1 MVKEYRH
8 HIHTATKPTVNLLTS
23 LSVHPGEIKMLV
35 RIISACRHFVCLRS
49 GEFESRH
56 FSFSEAI
63 VEVYYEFFT

>member
-1 MVKEYRH
+1 
-8 HIHTATKPTVNLLTS
+8 
-23 LSVHPGEIKMLV
+23 MLV